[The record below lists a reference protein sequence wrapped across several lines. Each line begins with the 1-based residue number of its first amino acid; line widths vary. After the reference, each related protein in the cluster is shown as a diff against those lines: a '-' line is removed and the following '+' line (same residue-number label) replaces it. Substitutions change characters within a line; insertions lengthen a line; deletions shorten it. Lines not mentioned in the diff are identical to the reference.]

1 MNIIHR
7 ESYIMT
13 NARRK
18 RKSMKY
24 VFIITRTIK
33 TTKINIYF
41 QIFFIYND
49 IKTKF
54 RRDFQKSTNVIIMN
68 VFFSKYKIKQKNLMK
83 HF

>member
-7 ESYIMT
+7 ENYIMT
-13 NARRK
+13 NVRRK
-18 RKSMKY
+18 RELMKY

-33 TTKINIYF
+33 TIEMNIYF

-54 RRDFQKSTNVIIMN
+54 RRDFQKSTNAIIMN
-68 VFFSKYKIKQKNLMK
+68 VFFKI
-83 HF
+83 

>member
-18 RKSMKY
+18 RESMKY
-24 VFIITRTIK
+24 VFIITRAVKTIK
-33 TTKINIYF
+33 MNIYS

-49 IKTKF
+49 IKTKL

-68 VFFSKYKIKQKNLMK
+68 VFFFKI
-83 HF
+83 